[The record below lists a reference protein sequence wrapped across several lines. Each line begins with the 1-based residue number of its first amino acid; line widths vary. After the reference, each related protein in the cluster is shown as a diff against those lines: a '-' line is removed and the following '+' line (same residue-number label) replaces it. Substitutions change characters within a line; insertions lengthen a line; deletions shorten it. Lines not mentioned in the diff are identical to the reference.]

1 MYIELH
7 SHSAFSFL
15 DGTSPPEALAQR
27 AVQLG
32 YPALALTDHNGLY
45 GSMAFAQVAKQLGLQ
60 SITGAEVTLL
70 DGSHVTLLAE
80 TPRGYAN
87 LCRLITEAHLGR
99 EDRRDP
105 RLAFESLVARQE
117 GLIVLSGCREGLLPA
132 TLAREGFTAAR
143 RLAVHCRDFFGAER
157 FFVELQRNYVRGD
170 TNRTRALC
178 DIADGEGLKVVA
190 TGDAH
195 YDRRERHRLHD
206 VLTAL
211 RHRLTLDGSHDVRR
225 ANSEFFLRSPEEAA
239 ALFRDRPDAV
249 AHTLVIAERCAA
261 FDLTRDLGYTFPD
274 FRGSD
279 RAPAPRALAELC
291 RARLDERY
299 PEGNDLRDQAIR
311 RLDEEL
317 RLVERHKLSG
327 FFLVYN
333 DLFDLAREVAADV
346 RAGSRRASGNLL
358 PGRGRGSSVSSIIC
372 YLLGLSHIDPIR
384 SNLFIGRFLNETLAS
399 VPDIDLDFPR
409 EIREEL
415 IRRVY
420 ARYGHE
426 HVGLV
431 CTFPTYRFRSA
442 VREIGK
448 ALDLPLGEIEQLAKL
463 GSSFESAAQV
473 REEMERIPELK
484 DKVDAPLWRDLCA
497 LSEQIAR
504 LPRHISQH
512 VGGMIISSRPLVEI
526 VPLELSAMPD
536 RVLCQWDKD
545 SCDDARFI
553 KIDFLALGMLSLV
566 EESVEMIARKEGLPP
581 DLSRIDFDDEAIY
594 DRICKGD
601 TIGMFQIESRA
612 QIQMIRR
619 VRPRNLPDLAVQV
632 AIVRPGPIVGGAVNP
647 YVRRREAQRYAR
659 ERGVAYQPPVDHE
672 LLRDALGETLGV
684 IIFQDQVLQICQA
697 LASFTAGQAEA
708 LRRAMSRRRSREL
721 LEGFWEEFRDG
732 AAKNGVPEDTAQRVF
747 EQVVAFSAFGFP
759 KSHAAAFG
767 LLAYQSAWL
776 YHYHPV
782 EYYAA
787 LFNNQPMGFYSI
799 DALGRD
805 AARHGVKVLLPDIN
819 RSDVWCT
826 VEPAD
831 RRTGGPAETTADRRT
846 GGPMP
851 TPSDGPPDRQG
862 VAADGWGTAGVGG
875 QGGVGP
881 PGGGGA
887 VRVGLGFIRE
897 WNEEH
902 AQAVV
907 EERERNGPY
916 RSLSDIV
923 RRAPPGLSRNAFD
936 HLVWVGACDD
946 FGLTRRELLWQ
957 VGLWLG
963 PKEDRDPKRVRR
975 QLELPLNHPHDTLR
989 FRGVDASEKLLA
1001 EYAVLGFAASGHPL
1015 SLLNGALPP
1024 NAVKSG
1030 SLVEHEHGEVLE
1042 VVGLVVARQR
1052 PQTAKG
1058 FVFILMEDETAMTN
1072 VIVHPDVYERD
1083 RLAIRGEPFLWVK
1096 GKLAKDDGTLNVIAE
1111 EVRGLGLR
1119 RAGRQADSQ
1128 APLGENREPSMT
1140 SGPRAAYPPN
1150 RRAAFSLLRSLRAVA
1165 PDSKDWG

>member
-1 MYIELH
+1 
-7 SHSAFSFL
+7 
-15 DGTSPPEALAQR
+15 
-27 AVQLG
+27 
-32 YPALALTDHNGLY
+32 
-45 GSMAFAQVAKQLGLQ
+45 MAFAQAARHEGLQ
-60 SITGAEVTLL
+60 PITGAEVTLL
-70 DGSHVTLLAE
+70 DGAHVTLLAE
-80 TPRGYAN
+80 TPQGYAN

-99 EDRRDP
+99 ENRHDP
-105 RLAFESLVARQE
+105 RLAFESLVERQE
-117 GLIVLSGCREGLLPA
+117 GLVILSGCRAGLLP
-132 TLAREGFTAAR
+132 TVLRRDGYTPAR
-143 RLAVHCRDFFGAER
+143 RLAERCAAVFGPQR
-157 FFVELQRNYVRGD
+157 FFVELQRNHVRGD
-170 TNRTRALC
+170 RALTRALC
-178 DIADGEGLKVVA
+178 DIADAEGLPVVA
-190 TGDAH
+190 TGNVH
-195 YDRRERHRLHD
+195 YDRAERHRLHD

-211 RHRLTLDGSHDVRR
+211 RHRQTLDGSHDVRR
-225 ANSEFFLRSPEEAA
+225 PNGEFYLRTPDELA

-249 AHTLVIAERCAA
+249 ASTHTITERCAA

-274 FRGSD
+274 FRGAD
-279 RAPAPRALAELC
+279 RTPAPRALAELC

-299 PEGNDLRDQAIR
+299 PEGDDCREQAIR

-317 RLVERHKLSG
+317 RLVEHHELSG

-372 YLLGLSHIDPIR
+372 YFLGLSHIDPIR

-420 ARYGHE
+420 TRYGRE

-431 CTFPTYRFRSA
+431 CTFPTYRLRSA

-448 ALDLPLGEIEQLAKL
+448 ALDLPMGEIEQIAKL
-463 GSSFESAAQV
+463 ASSFESAAAV
-473 REEMERIPELK
+473 REEMQRIPELK
-484 DKVDAPLWRDLCA
+484 DKVDAPLWRDLCELA
-497 LSEQIAR
+497 EQIAR

-512 VGGMIISSRPLVEI
+512 VGGMIISTRPLVEI

-536 RVLCQWDKD
+536 RVICQWDKD
-545 SCDDARFI
+545 SCDDARFV

-566 EESVEMIARKEGLPP
+566 EECVEMVAQREGMPP
-581 DLSRIDFDDEAIY
+581 DLSRIDFEDEAIY

-601 TIGMFQIESRA
+601 TIGLFQIESRA

-659 ERGVAYQPPVDHE
+659 ERGIPYRPPVDHP

-684 IIFQDQVLQICQA
+684 IIFQDQVLQVCQA
-697 LASFTAGQAEA
+697 LANFTAGQAEA
-708 LRRAMSRRRSREL
+708 LRRAMSRKRSREL

-732 AAKNGVPEDTAQRVF
+732 AAKNGVPEETAKKVF
-747 EQVVAFSAFGFP
+747 EQVVAFSEFGFP

-805 AARHGVKVLLPDIN
+805 AVRHGVNVLLPDIN

-826 VEPAD
+826 VED
-831 RRTGGPAETTADRRT
+831 
-846 GGPMP
+846 
-851 TPSDGPPDRQG
+851 
-862 VAADGWGTAGVGG
+862 
-875 QGGVGP
+875 
-881 PGGGGA
+881 GA
-887 VRVGLGFIRE
+887 VRVGLGFVRE
-897 WNEEH
+897 WNEEYT
-902 AQAVV
+902 QAVV

-923 RRAPPGLSRNAFD
+923 RRAPAGLTRNAFD

-963 PKEDRDPKRVRR
+963 PKEDRDPRRGRR

-989 FRGVDASEKLLA
+989 FGGVDASEKLLA

-1015 SLLNGALPP
+1015 SLLEGSLPP
-1024 NAVKSG
+1024 NAVKSALLG
-1030 SLVEHEHGEVLE
+1030 EQDHGEVLE

-1058 FVFILMEDETAMTN
+1058 FTFILMEDETGMTN
-1072 VIVHPDVYERD
+1072 VIVHPDVYERN
-1083 RLAIRGEPFLWVK
+1083 RLAIRGEPYLWVK
-1096 GKLAKDDGTLNVIAE
+1096 GRLAKDDGTVNIIAE
-1111 EVRGLGLR
+1111 EVRGLGVR
-1119 RAGRQADSQ
+1119 RADG
-1128 APLGENREPSMT
+1128 LTG
-1140 SGPRAAYPPN
+1140 GRAATAPESALRSAGPPA
-1150 RRAAFSLLRSLRAVA
+1150 RQPAAFRLLRSLRALA
-1165 PDSKDWG
+1165 PGSKDWG